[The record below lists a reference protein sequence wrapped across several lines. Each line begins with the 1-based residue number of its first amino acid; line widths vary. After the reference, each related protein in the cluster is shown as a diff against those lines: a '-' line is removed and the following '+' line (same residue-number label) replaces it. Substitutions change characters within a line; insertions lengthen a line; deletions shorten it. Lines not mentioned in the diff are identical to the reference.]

1 MKNSRLKTTIYL
13 SVILLFA
20 NCSGNDD
27 NEIDNNT
34 SCFNGTWIQ
43 EVSSE
48 LTDWTSAIQLY
59 GQDPSEENCNN
70 YTNTLIAY
78 IDALDRIKECVPTVS
93 LAEFNEAIEE
103 TRQEL
108 SNFDCSEN

>member
-13 SVILLFA
+13 SALFLFA

-27 NEIDNNT
+27 EPNNGV

-70 YTNTLIAY
+70 YTNSLIAY
-78 IDALDRIKECVPTVS
+78 IDALDRIKECVPTVN

-103 TRQEL
+103 SREEL